1 MARVRPERVV
11 QQSRQRG
18 CVCVP
23 SRQPPAGLS
32 AVRVYPPVAHAC
44 IRAAYRPGAPPC
56 LDKRTLEDSMA
67 GAGLGGHC
75 TLRPG
80 AVVVDCTAMLLSS
93 STPPRRRDGPRRR
106 GGEAWSWRG
115 ARRKQASHPSS
126 SRRPVAGGRVT
137 LAGPSPGRRGR
148 SHLPHMLGGAG
159 GPGYDGPLLGGLA
172 GWLAPFLDAPPLFQ
186 SLGAPGTPPS
196 CSSHGA
202 PHQLEPV
209 AVAWFAPHAWRRV
222 TRRKTTLAGHV
233 VLHPRSSWG
242 AVWLRL
248 LTAPAPFRAASRCS
262 AWRA

>member
-106 GGEAWSWRG
+106 GGEEWWRG
-115 ARRKQASHPSS
+115 VVLARRKQASHPSS

-196 CSSHGA
+196 PSQPLAVARTA
-202 PHQLEPV
+202 PHTSSSQSQ
-209 AVAWFAPHAWRRV
+209 WRGSRL
-222 TRRKTTLAGHV
+222 TR
-233 VLHPRSSWG
+233 G
-242 AVWLRL
+242 A
-248 LTAPAPFRAASRCS
+248 A
-262 AWRA
+262 